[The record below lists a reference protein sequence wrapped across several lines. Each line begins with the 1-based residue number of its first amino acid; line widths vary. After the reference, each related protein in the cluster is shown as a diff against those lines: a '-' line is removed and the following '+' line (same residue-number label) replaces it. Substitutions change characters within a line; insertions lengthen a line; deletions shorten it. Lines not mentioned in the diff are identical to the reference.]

1 MKLFIFTVILFIP
14 GLLKSQV
21 AENLKLENKQII
33 FEKVYLLDSLE
44 VNNVERLL
52 TLNIPKIQDLT
63 NFSKTNEIIIAKI
76 ANATID
82 YRKYG
87 GKWGNTS
94 VLLNYPFFCNVSI
107 VWKDKKYR
115 VTISNMYFSGDPIGT
130 IKVSDTFTS
139 KKGTELDNS
148 KIANKAMYYIDS
160 YLSDL
165 FKVSTSIKNNW

>member
-1 MKLFIFTVILFIP
+1 MKLFIFTIILFIP

-44 VNNVERLL
+44 VNKVERLL
-52 TLNIPKIQDLT
+52 TLNIPKVQDLT
-63 NFSKTNEIIIAKI
+63 NFSKTNEIIIAKL

-87 GKWGNTS
+87 GKWANTS
-94 VLLNYPFFCNVSI
+94 GGLNYPFFCDVSI
-107 VWKDKKYR
+107 VWKDQKYR
-115 VTISNMYFSGDPIGT
+115 VTISNMHFSGNPLGT
-130 IKVSDTFTS
+130 VKVSEGFTS
-139 KKGTELDNS
+139 KKGTVLDNS
-148 KIANKAMYYIDS
+148 KTATKALYYIDN

-165 FKVSTSIKNNW
+165 FKISTSIKNDW